1 MINPPISMTD
11 AQTKKRIRLSA
22 LPVGTALV
30 SGGNAEPIL
39 GYCYYEGCLVV
50 YVKGSTPPAFRAAQQ
65 EGYTAEETWLVGTL
79 PMGMREIDLTDC
91 RQTYSVQ
98 LPEQVKTG

>member
-1 MINPPISMTD
+1 M
-11 AQTKKRIRLSA
+11 
-22 LPVGTALV
+22 V
-30 SGGNAEPIL
+30 SNGNVEPIL
-39 GYCYYEGCLVV
+39 GYCYYAGCLVV
-50 YVKGSTPPAFRAAQQ
+50 YVKGSMPADFRAAQQ
-65 EGYTAEETWLVGTL
+65 EGYTTEETWLVDTL